1 MFGILRKFLSL
12 FGEGFYKSIFIVFLA
27 DVLNGALELMGV
39 LLIFPLMTLVDDPG
53 ATRTRPALSWLYRL
67 MGEPDPRYVVL
78 AVSLAIAGVYLF
90 RSFVQVGVLNMENH
104 VLSRWKNVICCRL
117 FKAYMVAPY
126 TFHVQRNSSV
136 SIDTLSY
143 VVVTAIN
150 YYIFRAILFFSNIVV
165 AVFLLGFLFFTHP
178 VVSVVVGGLFYTF
191 FKLQKR
197 FINKRVAGYSHE
209 MVVQSQK
216 NMSALQQGIA
226 AYRETKINLK
236 EAYFTRMFSEANRQ
250 VMEID
255 GRIMFYNMLPVAGT
269 ELILISIMIV
279 AFNMIMFSSTPH
291 QSVAVSLAGLVMT
304 VFRMVPVINRS
315 LTSLSA
321 MNATAELVNTLMSE
335 AETVGYAAVDENDA
349 LWSGEQRVS
358 PLVIERQ
365 LALRDLTFSYPGSD
379 APSLDH
385 VSLTIPQGEF
395 LGVIGA
401 SGAGKSTLIGVLLG
415 FLPVP
420 EGSFVVDDR
429 SIDHDA
435 IRSWRQAIGF
445 VDQQA
450 FIFDGSIR
458 ENVAFGVPVG
468 EIDDA
473 QVTRALQLAELW
485 DFVCG
490 LEAGAGSPAG
500 ENGKLLSG
508 GQRQRLVLARA
519 LYKNPS
525 ILILDEATSALD
537 VETEYRISETIRAL
551 KGRVTI
557 IAIAHRLSTLRT
569 CDRLVVMEQGRIVES
584 GDFDTLMRTSDRFQA
599 VVQMSNITTES
610 GSAV

>member
-1 MFGILRKFLSL
+1 MIGILRKFLAL
-12 FGEGFYKSIFIVFLA
+12 FGQGFYRSILMVFLA

-53 ATRTRPALSWLYRL
+53 ATRTRPSLSWLYHL

-78 AVSLAIAGVYLF
+78 AISLAIAGVYLF

-136 SIDTLSY
+136 SIEMLSY

-150 YYIFRAILFFSNIVV
+150 NYIFRAILFFSNIVV

-178 VVSVVVGGLFYTF
+178 VVSIVVGVLFYSF

-197 FINKRVAGYSHE
+197 FINKRVACYSHE
-209 MVVQSQK
+209 MVTQSQK

-236 EAYFTRMFSEANRQ
+236 EAYFTRMFSEANRR

-279 AFNMIMFSSTPH
+279 AFNMIMFSSAPH

-321 MNATAELVNTLMSE
+321 MNATAELVKSLMAE
-335 AETVGYAAVDENDA
+335 AETVGYADVDEEDA
-349 LWSGEQRVS
+349 LWSGGQS
-358 PLVIERQ
+358 TAPLVIGRQ
-365 LALRDLTFSYPGSD
+365 LALRDLTFRYPGTD

-415 FLPVP
+415 FLPAP
-420 EGSFVVDDR
+420 EGSFLVDDHR
-429 SIDHDA
+429 VDGAA
-435 IRSWRQAIGF
+435 IRAWRQAIGF

-458 ENVAFGVPVG
+458 ENVAFGVPAD

-473 QVTRALQLAELW
+473 LVTRALQQAELW
-485 DFVCG
+485 DFVAG
-490 LEAGAGSPAG
+490 LEAGAASPAG

-519 LYKNPS
+519 LYKQPS

-569 CDRLVVMEQGRIVES
+569 CDRLVVMEKGRIVES
-584 GDFDTLMRTSDRFQA
+584 GDFDTLMRSSERFQA
-599 VVQMSNITTES
+599 VVKMSNIVAEA
-610 GSAV
+610 GAAV